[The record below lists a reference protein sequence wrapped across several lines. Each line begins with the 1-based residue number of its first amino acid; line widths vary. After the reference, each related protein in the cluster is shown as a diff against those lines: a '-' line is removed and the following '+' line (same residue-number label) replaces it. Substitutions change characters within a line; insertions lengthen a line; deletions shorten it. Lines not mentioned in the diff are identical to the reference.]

1 MVIDG
6 TPQAPDPAIR
16 AEEAEV
22 TIGVLGTVP
31 CFSIVVFV
39 VSTVQVRDI
48 GSALGHRS
56 PLNPLRK
63 GDTPCQVGL
72 LFPSRPCPYVSS

>member
-1 MVIDG
+1 MDMDG

-31 CFSIVVFV
+31 CF
-39 VSTVQVRDI
+39 
-48 GSALGHRS
+48 
-56 PLNPLRK
+56 
-63 GDTPCQVGL
+63 
-72 LFPSRPCPYVSS
+72 